1 MRADTPITLVHAA
14 AFRVPTD
21 GPEADGTLAWDS
33 TVIVVV
39 NAEAGGM
46 SGLGYTYGATEGA
59 SLINATLAPILS
71 GKDVW
76 HIPSAH
82 QCNVTGCSTDA
93 KQSKQSALVTWIPR
107 AAAAGAEIRDFAM
120 AGRIEVDAAGR
131 AVGVHYFRE
140 GVWRFQRARNRVVV
154 VIGGSAGVGRATVE
168 AFARAGWDVGII
180 ARDPGR
186 LERAAEAVCAAGRS
200 ACIVSA
206 DVADATAV
214 EDGAARIE
222 EALGPI
228 DVWVNNAMA
237 TAFAPVAIAL
247 TPEEMLRATQVTYL
261 GQVHGT
267 MAALRRMR
275 DRNPARSSMSGRRWR
290 TARSRCSRP
299 IAPRSSPFEVLPTR
313 CVRSC
318 CMTDCGCI

>member
-76 HIPSAH
+76 HITSAH

-93 KQSKQSALVTWIPR
+93 KQSALVTWIPR
-107 AAAAGAEIRDFAM
+107 AAAAGAEIRDLAM

-131 AVGVHYFRE
+131 AVGVRE

-200 ACIVSA
+200 A
-206 DVADATAV
+206 
-214 EDGAARIE
+214 
-222 EALGPI
+222 
-228 DVWVNNAMA
+228 
-237 TAFAPVAIAL
+237 
-247 TPEEMLRATQVTYL
+247 
-261 GQVHGT
+261 
-267 MAALRRMR
+267 
-275 DRNPARSSMSGRRWR
+275 
-290 TARSRCSRP
+290 
-299 IAPRSSPFEVLPTR
+299 
-313 CVRSC
+313 
-318 CMTDCGCI
+318 